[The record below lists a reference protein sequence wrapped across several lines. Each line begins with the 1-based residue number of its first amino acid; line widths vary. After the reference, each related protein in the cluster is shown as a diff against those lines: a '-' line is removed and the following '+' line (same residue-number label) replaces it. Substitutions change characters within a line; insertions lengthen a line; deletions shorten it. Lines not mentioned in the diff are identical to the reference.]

1 MNPPW
6 EVCRFGSDGLL
17 DVPNV
22 HDNFVYAATIHLE
35 QNVLTLHT
43 EYRDDPGPQ
52 ELTDLRFLG
61 TVAHY
66 FDDFT
71 APSILLDVE
80 LVRVAWVVEHWGE
93 LFTSRKNH
101 GWPLPRFDD
110 ILDLTRRLEG
120 LGVVG
125 YRVMGSCGM
134 DGFILAARVEYRHP
148 AQAAEFAA

>member
-6 EVCRFGSDGLL
+6 EVCRFGPDGLL

-22 HDNFVYAATIHLE
+22 HDNFVYAVTTHLE
-35 QNVLTLHT
+35 QKVLILYT
-43 EYRDDPGPQ
+43 EYRDDPGPH

-61 TVAHY
+61 TVVHF

-80 LVRVAWVVEHWGE
+80 LVRVARVGE

-110 ILDLTRRLEG
+110 LPDLTRQLEG

-134 DGFILAARVEYRHP
+134 DGFILAASGDYRHP
-148 AQAAEFAA
+148 VQVADFGV